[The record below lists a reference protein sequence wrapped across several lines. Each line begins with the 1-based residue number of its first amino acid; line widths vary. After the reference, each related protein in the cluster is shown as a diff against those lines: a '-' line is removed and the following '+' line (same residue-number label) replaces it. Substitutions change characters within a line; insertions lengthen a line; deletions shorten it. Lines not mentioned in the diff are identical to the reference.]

1 MSFGLYLVQI
11 MRDEILELQSCHATT
26 MAKMAEYRR
35 NLIHLSHRVLKVMVA
50 QETLR
55 KSGYAVQ
62 QDEEQLRIRLES
74 IQAELDAPLQFKGRL
89 NELMS
94 QIRMQ
99 TQVPG
104 ARAEAKL
111 SMDPVLM
118 DEIQQHLQQQ
128 QGALSQLVK
137 IIKEDFEDLKCI
149 EDGFSQT

>member
-1 MSFGLYLVQI
+1 
-11 MRDEILELQSCHATT
+11 
-26 MAKMAEYRR
+26 
-35 NLIHLSHRVLKVMVA
+35 
-50 QETLR
+50 
-55 KSGYAVQ
+55 
-62 QDEEQLRIRLES
+62 
-74 IQAELDAPLQFKGRL
+74 
-89 NELMS
+89 MS